1 MLYNVMYIWV
11 YFYCFYF
18 LFYYLFF
25 NIDIVYCNA
34 TVLWLLW
41 HRHFPVCRTNKGILS
56 LVLMYNNVTYHI
68 YSSSIFNSIFFI
80 LLNPK
85 SVCDDLYKYMLCT
98 LIINVLQSLS
108 LHFYTTRWRHTV
120 GECLCSVIDGASD
133 TDVTDVS
140 LSFLVNGSA
149 QHADCWGKS
158 ERRARREQ
166 AAWLCMFLSS
176 STAHKYC
183 VNDRLS
189 SWNLHV
195 SSPKLRV
202 RASDMCLAQ
211 HLLRCL
217 RFMHL
222 LWFMIP

>member
-1 MLYNVMYIWV
+1 MLLSCGCCDTDISLFAGQIKEFWVWFWFIIMLHIIYIQAAFS
-11 YFYCFYF
+11 FYLFI
-18 LFYYLFF
+18 LFYPKA
-25 NIDIVYCNA
+25 VCN
-34 TVLWLLW
+34 
-41 HRHFPVCRTNKGILS
+41 
-56 LVLMYNNVTYHI
+56 
-68 YSSSIFNSIFFI
+68 
-80 LLNPK
+80 
-85 SVCDDLYKYMLCT
+85 DLCKYMLCT
-98 LIINVLQSLS
+98 LVINVLQSRS

-120 GECLCSVIDGASD
+120 RECLRSVIDGASD

-149 QHADCWGKS
+149 QHAACWGKS
-158 ERRARREQ
+158 ERRGRREQ
-166 AAWLCMFLSS
+166 AAWLCMFPSS

>member
-1 MLYNVMYIWV
+1 MLLSCGCCDTDISLFAGQIKEFWAWFWCIIMLHIIYIQAA
-11 YFYCFYF
+11 F
-18 LFYYLFF
+18 LILF
-25 NIDIVYCNA
+25 
-34 TVLWLLW
+34 
-41 HRHFPVCRTNKGILS
+41 
-56 LVLMYNNVTYHI
+56 
-68 YSSSIFNSIFFI
+68 FFI

>member
-1 MLYNVMYIWV
+1 MLCIYESISIVFT
-11 YFYCFYF
+11 FYSIIYF
-18 LFYYLFF
+18 LILILYIVMLLSCGCCDTDISLFAGQIKEF
-25 NIDIVYCNA
+25 WAWFWCIIM
-34 TVLWLLW
+34 L
-41 HRHFPVCRTNKGILS
+41 
-56 LVLMYNNVTYHI
+56 HI
-68 YSSSIFNSIFFI
+68 IYIQAAFLFSIFFY

-85 SVCDDLYKYMLCT
+85 SVCNDLYKYMLCT